1 MGLIESKG
9 NMYTWT
15 THQWN
20 PIGGDC
26 IHGCTY
32 CYVNRWGKK
41 PPLNFKEKYL
51 KDDLGKDR
59 VIFVVSGGDMFAK
72 NVPDEWIYKVLEHCN
87 KFDNKYLFQS
97 KNPGRFLQFNAYFPL
112 KTIPCTT
119 IETNR
124 FYPEFM
130 QNSPEPYK
138 RVNGMFNIQDYKKYV
153 TIEPIMDFDLD
164 IMVEYIKD
172 CDAEQINIGADSGN
186 NHLPEPSK
194 DKLLALID
202 ELKKFTIIDQKRN
215 LQRLLK

>member
-26 IHGCTY
+26 IHDCKY

-51 KDDLGKDR
+51 KDNLETGR
-59 VIFVVSGGDMFAK
+59 RIFVVSGGDMFAE
-72 NVPDEWIYKVLEHCN
+72 NVPSDWIFKTLEHCN
-87 KFDNKYLFQS
+87 RFDNEYLYQS
-97 KNPGRFLQFNAYFPL
+97 KNPYRFMEFIEYFPVRS
-112 KTIPCTT
+112 IFCTT

-124 FYPEFM
+124 IYQEMGNTP
-130 QNSPEPYK
+130 SPKNRSDGMWLLDDYK
-138 RVNGMFNIQDYKKYV
+138 RYV

-164 IMVEYIKD
+164 ELVNLIRL
-172 CDAEQINIGADSGN
+172 CHPEQISIGADSGN
-186 NHLPEPSK
+186 KNLPEPSK
-194 DKLLALID
+194 EKLLELIY
-202 ELKKFTIIDQKRN
+202 ELKKFTVIDQKRN
-215 LQRLLK
+215 LKRLLL